1 MHNTDNLW
9 GEKRRFFED
18 PRYLDQEREEAKRE
32 EFLEERED
40 EFYC

>member
-1 MHNTDNLW
+1 MPDINNIW

-18 PRYLDQEREEAKRE
+18 PRYLGYEWEEANREEP
-32 EFLEERED
+32 LEERED

>member
-1 MHNTDNLW
+1 MHDGNNIW

-18 PRYLDQEREEAKRE
+18 PRYLDAVWEEAKRE
-32 EFLEERED
+32 EPLEERED